1 MKPPPIIHDLAA
13 HPLPAASAQRAQARE
28 EAIAK
33 IARLVGDRGE
43 AQRAVE
49 LAERV
54 GIEEAERSPVAATTD
69 RVESYVQT
77 VYNIAARGEPL
88 PKTAEELRATAEAR
102 WRRVEDLARILGL
115 G

>member
-1 MKPPPIIHDLAA
+1 MTKPLLKLPAIIPTLATHPILAA
-13 HPLPAASAQRAQARE
+13 STQRAQARE
-28 EAIAK
+28 EAIARL
-33 IARLVGDRGE
+33 ALLVGDRGE

-54 GIEEAERSPVAATTD
+54 GFDAS
-69 RVESYVQT
+69 T
-77 VYNIAARGEPL
+77 VYNLAARGEPL
-88 PKTAEELRATAEAR
+88 PKTAEELLATAEAG

>member
-1 MKPPPIIHDLAA
+1 MSITGALGA
-13 HPLPAASAQRAQARE
+13 HPVMAAAAKRAQERE
-28 EAIAK
+28 ATICRLAV
-33 IARLVGDRGE
+33 LVGDRDE

-54 GIEEAERSPVAATTD
+54 GFDAS
-69 RVESYVQT
+69 T

-88 PKTAEELRATAEAR
+88 PRSEDDLRATSEAGQ
-102 WRRVEDLARILGL
+102 RRVEDLARILGV